1 MIWIL
6 LAILEESHKK
16 VPIMSNEI
24 KDAKIDDY
32 FTVLK
37 EKSRPPSR
45 GGNTKA
51 RHAHYIKIEG
61 KIYSF
66 LAFGSKQ
73 WVYKSD
79 RVSFEFEMKGE
90 YRNVLPESIR
100 TTDKDG
106 NVVIRG
112 LRGFSKELRTANTRL
127 PGSRRECRD

>member
-1 MIWIL
+1 
-6 LAILEESHKK
+6 
-16 VPIMSNEI
+16 MSNEI
-24 KDAKIDDY
+24 RDAKIEDY

-37 EKSRPPSR
+37 EKSRPPSK

-51 RHAHYIKIEG
+51 LHAHYIKIDG

-73 WVYKSD
+73 WVYKTD

-90 YRNVLPESIR
+90 YRNILRETIC
-100 TTDKDG
+100 TTDG
-106 NVVIRG
+106 NGDVVIRG
-112 LRGFSKELRTANTRL
+112 LRGFSKELRTADTRL